1 MAVCGFIGQG
11 LIGQKRLSSVEALK
25 EDVSFVVDPIVEG
38 SEHKFFKTISE
49 VPYELIESTSHL
61 FIAVPH
67 YKIFEIFSYFS
78 DKVCNFLIEKPL
90 GLNHA
95 ESLEIAEIASKND
108 NNIYCGFNYRYMPH
122 IATLKK
128 EIEEGK
134 SGEIYYCSFSLS
146 HGGRPN
152 MSEEWKMKK
161 DMAGGGVLIDP
172 GVHLFDLMN
181 YLFNPKI
188 EIVSSVL
195 KNYFWDNCDVED
207 FSKVILK
214 DKNKGTIFD
223 FEVNLFNWKNSLE
236 IKVFG
241 KDKTYYLGGRGG
253 NYGDQIYYATPR
265 WHWEKSQHEVEKIN
279 FGLDDNS
286 FFNETKD
293 FLNFSESD
301 IIANSYSGISAL
313 EIINNL
319 YNK

>member
-128 EIEEGK
+128 EIEEVAEQE
-134 SGEIYYCSFSLS
+134 STETEASL
-146 HGGRPN
+146 
-152 MSEEWKMKK
+152 MKLKK
-161 DMAGGGVLIDP
+161 DELVERAKAAGVATSGTKAD
-172 GVHLFDLMN
+172 
-181 YLFNPKI
+181 
-188 EIVSSVL
+188 IVARL
-195 KNYFWDNCDVED
+195 
-207 FSKVILK
+207 
-214 DKNKGTIFD
+214 
-223 FEVNLFNWKNSLE
+223 LE
-236 IKVFG
+236 
-241 KDKTYYLGGRGG
+241 
-253 NYGDQIYYATPR
+253 
-265 WHWEKSQHEVEKIN
+265 
-279 FGLDDNS
+279 
-286 FFNETKD
+286 
-293 FLNFSESD
+293 
-301 IIANSYSGISAL
+301 
-313 EIINNL
+313 
-319 YNK
+319 